1 MKLREAGT
9 AVKQGGGKY
18 LVQLITPG
26 QGSSG
31 TYTEESIKQAGVDR
45 IFKAGTLM
53 MVDHATD
60 EQEWMRPEGSIRDL
74 AAVLDEDARWDDKA
88 GALVAEAKVFD
99 HWRPILDDMKDHIGV
114 SIRAAGEVEDT
125 ADGRVVTK
133 ITEARSVDF
142 VTKAGR
148 GGKILEILE
157 SDRPSTLEGITQ
169 LFETSQPPAGG
180 ENKEDNMSTITIEAS
195 EHEALKDKA
204 SRLTEAES
212 EVERL
217 RRENE
222 ELKAEIAEL
231 KRQKAKEA
239 RREHVTSVVEEAF
252 SGVQDPAGVA
262 ELLIES
268 YAGEAE
274 DDQTPDDK
282 IKEAAKARAEKLGSA
297 GQVSGMGQSTPL
309 GESAGNSN
317 ALPTWDEL
325 KALKGA

>member
-9 AVKQGGGKY
+9 AVKQSGGRY
-18 LVQLITPG
+18 LIQLITPG
-26 QGSSG
+26 KGSSG
-31 TYTEESIKQAGVDR
+31 TYTEESLKQAGVDR
-45 IFKAGTLM
+45 VFKAGTLM
-53 MVDHATD
+53 MIDHATD
-60 EQEWMRPEGSIRDL
+60 EQETLRPEGSIRDL
-74 AAVLDEDARWDDKA
+74 AAVLDEDARWDDRA

-99 HWRPILDDMKDHIGV
+99 HWRPILEDMKDHIGV
-114 SIRAAGEVEDT
+114 SIRAAGEVEET

-157 SDRPSTLEGITQ
+157 SERPSTLDAITQ

-180 ENKEDNMSTITIEAS
+180 EKEEDNMSTITIEAT

-217 RRENE
+217 RRENA
-222 ELKAEIAEL
+222 ELRAEIAEL
-231 KRQKAKEA
+231 KKNQAKEA
-239 RREHVTSVVEEAF
+239 RREHVASVVEEAF

-262 ELLIES
+262 DLLIES
-268 YAGEAE
+268 YANEAE
-274 DDQTPDDK
+274 DNQTPDDK
-282 IKEAAKARAEKLGSA
+282 IKEAAKARAEKLGTS
-297 GQVSGMGQSTPL
+297 GSVSGMGQSTPL
-309 GESAGNSN
+309 GESAAGN
-317 ALPTWDEL
+317 ALPTWEEL

>member
-9 AVKQGGGKY
+9 AVKQSGGRY
-18 LVQLITPG
+18 LIQLITPG
-26 QGSSG
+26 KGSSG
-31 TYTEESIKQAGVDR
+31 TYTEESLKQAGVDR
-45 IFKAGTLM
+45 VFKAGTLM
-53 MVDHATD
+53 MIDHATD
-60 EQEWMRPEGSIRDL
+60 EQETLRPEGSIRDL
-74 AAVLDEDARWDDKA
+74 AAVLDEDARWDDRA

-99 HWRPILDDMKDHIGV
+99 HWRPILEGMKDHIGV
-114 SIRAAGEVEDT
+114 SIRAAGEVEET

-157 SDRPSTLEGITQ
+157 SERPSTLDAITQ

-180 ENKEDNMSTITIEAS
+180 EKEEDNMSTITIEAT

-217 RRENE
+217 RRENA
-222 ELKAEIAEL
+222 ELRAEIAEL
-231 KRQKAKEA
+231 KKKQAKEA
-239 RREHVTSVVEEAF
+239 RREHVASVVEEAF

-262 ELLIES
+262 DLLIES
-268 YAGEAE
+268 YANEAE
-274 DDQTPDDK
+274 DNQTPDDK
-282 IKEAAKARAEKLGSA
+282 IKEAAKARAEKLGTS
-297 GQVSGMGQSTPL
+297 GSVSGMGQSTPL
-309 GESAGNSN
+309 GESAAGN
-317 ALPTWDEL
+317 ALPTWEEL

>member
-9 AVKQGGGKY
+9 AVKQSGGRY
-18 LVQLITPG
+18 LIQLITPG
-26 QGSSG
+26 KGSSG
-31 TYTEESIKQAGVDR
+31 TYTEESLKQAGVDR
-45 IFKAGTLM
+45 VFKAGTLM
-53 MVDHATD
+53 MIDHATD
-60 EQEWMRPEGSIRDL
+60 EQETLRPEGSIRDL
-74 AAVLDEDARWDDKA
+74 AAVLDEDARWDDRA

-99 HWRPILDDMKDHIGV
+99 HWRPILEDMKDHIGV
-114 SIRAAGEVEDT
+114 SIRAAGEVEET

-157 SDRPSTLEGITQ
+157 SERPSTLDGITQ

-180 ENKEDNMSTITIEAS
+180 EKEEDNMSTITIEAT

-217 RRENE
+217 RRENA
-222 ELKAEIAEL
+222 ELRAEIAEL
-231 KRQKAKEA
+231 KKKQAKEA
-239 RREHVTSVVEEAF
+239 RREHVASVVEEAF

-262 ELLIES
+262 DLLIES
-268 YAGEAE
+268 YANEAE
-274 DDQTPDDK
+274 DNQTPDDK
-282 IKEAAKARAEKLGSA
+282 IKEAAKARAEKLGTS
-297 GQVSGMGQSTPL
+297 GSVSGMGQSTPL
-309 GESAGNSN
+309 GESAAGN
-317 ALPTWDEL
+317 ALPTWEEL

>member
-9 AVKQGGGKY
+9 AVKQSGGRY
-18 LVQLITPG
+18 LIQLITPG
-26 QGSSG
+26 KGSSG
-31 TYTEESIKQAGVDR
+31 TYTEESLKQAGVDR
-45 IFKAGTLM
+45 VFKAGTLM
-53 MVDHATD
+53 MIDHATD
-60 EQEWMRPEGSIRDL
+60 EQETLRPEGSIRDL
-74 AAVLDEDARWDDKA
+74 AAVLDEDARWDDRA

-99 HWRPILDDMKDHIGV
+99 HWRPILEDMKDHIGV
-114 SIRAAGEVEDT
+114 SIRAAGEVEET

-157 SDRPSTLEGITQ
+157 SERPSTLDAITQ

-180 ENKEDNMSTITIEAS
+180 EKEEDNMSTITIEAS

-217 RRENE
+217 RRENA
-222 ELKAEIAEL
+222 ELRAEIAEL
-231 KRQKAKEA
+231 KKKQAKEA
-239 RREHVTSVVEEAF
+239 RREHVASVVEEAF

-262 ELLIES
+262 DLLIES
-268 YAGEAE
+268 YANEAE
-274 DDQTPDDK
+274 DNQTPDDK
-282 IKEAAKARAEKLGSA
+282 IKEAAKARAEKLGTS
-297 GQVSGMGQSTPL
+297 GSVSGMGQSTPL
-309 GESAGNSN
+309 GESAAGN
-317 ALPTWDEL
+317 ALPTWEEL